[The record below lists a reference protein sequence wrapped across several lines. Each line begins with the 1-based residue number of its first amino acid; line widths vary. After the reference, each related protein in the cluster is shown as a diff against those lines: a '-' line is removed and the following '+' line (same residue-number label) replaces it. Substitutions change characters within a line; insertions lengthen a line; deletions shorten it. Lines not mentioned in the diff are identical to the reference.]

1 VLTYKANKHPETGES
16 QILKIKTWYV
26 QGKKNTYLI
35 SFATTEEQIWAKK
48 LPEMEKIALSL
59 KEM

>member
-1 VLTYKANKHPETGES
+1 MYLSRDVVLFV
-16 QILKIKTWYV
+16 I
-26 QGKKNTYLI
+26 
-35 SFATTEEQIWAKK
+35 TEELIWAKE